1 MNILFSDYKTQYQV
15 MSQILF
21 ILLVFVHQAS
31 LPNAWTKISPQC
43 QNVKIPGD
51 WEKNKQT
58 TQCPFRLPLQ
68 SVTFESQDLFQ

>member
-51 WEKNKQT
+51 WKKKKKN
-58 TQCPFRLPLQ
+58 PM
-68 SVTFESQDLFQ
+68 SFQAASAICNL

>member
-51 WEKNKQT
+51 WKKKKTNN
-58 TQCPFRLPLQ
+58 PM
-68 SVTFESQDLFQ
+68 SFQAASAICNL